1 MKSEGNFGVICI
13 PALLIQLVRLTAPI
27 THGRILESVT
37 GALRVKFGER
47 GGGGGARGRKGLGGR
62 ERKRERERRKK

>member
-1 MKSEGNFGVICI
+1 MYSRGMKSEGNFGVICI
-13 PALLIQLVRLTAPI
+13 PALLIQLVRLTALI

-47 GGGGGARGRKGLGGR
+47 ECVGGGGEVDGARGRKGLGG
-62 ERKRERERRKK
+62 

>member
-13 PALLIQLVRLTAPI
+13 PALLIQLVRLTALI

-47 GGGGGARGRKGLGGR
+47 ECVGGGGGRWTEQEEGRG
-62 ERKRERERRKK
+62 